1 MIRLTKLLSEALLEQ
16 RDKERLRILFVGDD
30 NLRFARSLM
39 KALNATG
46 TINNFKG
53 TTAAQILKI
62 VKRQINE
69 SYDVVVIM
77 ASSYDGAP
85 GKSRIA
91 IKNLEEAFNLAKQYD
106 AKLIAISNPSKSYLT
121 TKDAKY
127 KEHEYPSNDEIGTW
141 VNNQT
146 ISDATIDVNSLDS
159 KYLASD
165 RATLNVNAQK
175 YIIGQLKN
183 MILGFDITPTANDTK
198 SASKQDTKTADT
210 KSVASA
216 AASAGD
222 ATQSEIG
229 QVKLVGSFNSE
240 QAANIKSMI
249 QYMNDSGIT
258 NPITQI
264 GILSVIGK
272 ESKFIPQSEIS
283 YRNTSNSRIRS
294 IFSKTASLPD
304 AELDALKQDDEKFF
318 NFVYGGRFGNA
329 DNEGYKYRGRGF
341 NQLTFKGNYKKYGSL
356 IGKDLV
362 SSPDLLNDVDTAAAV
377 AVEFFTKGKTPP
389 QFKSKSEAVTYFT
402 NLNAGGTANASN
414 HGSAQQMSNK
424 FDLA

>member
-1 MIRLTKLLSEALLEQ
+1 MIRLTTLLSEALFEQ

-39 KALNATG
+39 KSLNATG
-46 TINNFKG
+46 TVNNFKG
-53 TTAAQILKI
+53 TTASQILKI

-91 IKNLEEAFNLAKQYD
+91 IKNLEEAFKLAKQYD

-121 TKDAKY
+121 PKDSKY
-127 KEHEYPSNDEIGTW
+127 KEHEYPSNDEIGSW

-146 ISDATIDVNSLDS
+146 ISDATIDTNSLGA
-159 KYLASD
+159 KYLAND
-165 RATLNVNAQK
+165 RATLNSDAQK

-183 MILGFDITPTANDTK
+183 IIVDFDIKPTADAEK
-198 SASKQDTKTADT
+198 STTKQDSKSIAD
-210 KSVASA
+210 KAAGVAAGGA
-216 AASAGD
+216 AQGSIGD
-222 ATQSEIG
+222 
-229 QVKLVGSFNSE
+229 VKLVGSFNSE

-249 QYMNDSGIT
+249 QYMNNSGIT
-258 NPITQI
+258 DPITQI

-272 ESKFIPQSEIS
+272 ESRFIPQSEIT

-294 IFSKTASLPD
+294 IFSKTANLPD

-356 IGKDLV
+356 VGKDLV
-362 SSPDLLNDVDTAAAV
+362 GNPDLLNDVDTAAAV

-389 QFKSKSEAVTYFT
+389 QFGSVPEAVTYFT
-402 NLNAGGTANASN
+402 NLNAGGTANVSN
-414 HGSAQQMSNK
+414 HGSAQQMSK
-424 FDLA
+424 MFDLA